1 MKIAVYGNTSQSRHL
16 VSIKQ
21 LMRELCRRGAQ
32 LLLEP
37 RFYEYLVEAS
47 GGEML
52 CCSPVKSDDFE
63 ADMAFSIGGDGT
75 FLRTAQWIGKKE
87 IPIIGINTGHLGY
100 LADLGLDECF
110 EWLDEV
116 LSGNCEV
123 EDRTMITAFCPERAL
138 GLSSVALNEV
148 AILKQDTASM
158 IDMDVRVNDATLASY
173 LGDGLI
179 VCTPTGSTGY
189 NLSVGGPIV
198 APSAPVW
205 VISPIAAH
213 SLTMRPLVVDDG
225 SVISVTTRSRVASY
239 RLSIDGRSVSLPV
252 GSTVVLRRADF
263 VTRILKR
270 RGHNFTDTLREK
282 LFWGADNR

>member
-1 MKIAVYGNTSQSRHL
+1 
-16 VSIKQ
+16 
-21 LMRELCRRGAQ
+21 MRELCRRGVR
-32 LLLEP
+32 LLVEP
-37 RFYEYLVEAS
+37 RFYEYLIEAAKD
-47 GGEML
+47 EKL
-52 CCSPVKSDDFE
+52 CCAPVENDSFD
-63 ADMAFSIGGDGT
+63 ADLALSIGGDGT

-87 IPIIGINTGHLGY
+87 IPIIGINTGNLGY
-100 LADLGLDECF
+100 LADLGLDECH

-116 LSGNCEV
+116 LSGNCDV
-123 EDRTMITAFCPERAL
+123 EDRTMITASCLERSIAICP
-138 GLSSVALNEV
+138 VALNEV

-158 IDMDVRVNDATLASY
+158 INMDVRINDATLANY
-173 LGDGLI
+173 RGDGLI

-225 SVISVTTRSRVASY
+225 SVISVTTGSRVASY

-252 GSTVVLRRADF
+252 GSTVVLRRADY
-263 VTRILKR
+263 VTRILKL